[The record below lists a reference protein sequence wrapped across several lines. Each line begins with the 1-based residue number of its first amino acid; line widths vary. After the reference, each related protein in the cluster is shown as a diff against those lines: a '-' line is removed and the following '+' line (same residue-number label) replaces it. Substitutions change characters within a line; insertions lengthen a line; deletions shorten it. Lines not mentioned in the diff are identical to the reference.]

1 MFRTG
6 ASVAKIPVCACF
18 CPEVHDGR
26 PDADLHCLLPGQ
38 WTSVSFARPVVSSS
52 PDRAEDN
59 FIFKSSRP
67 TYGVIMLVLSSLYV
81 GATFLPLLYSVVL
94 PRQDLEGVVSAL
106 EERGTPPPES
116 GTVVQ
121 EAIAALGPLRRAVKV
136 GYYSAVTLKVHYT
149 EPRTSEKIR
158 LSQAIYIAWF
168 QKHPEPTLVAI
179 VCYENG
185 EGEKAYRISGV
196 DPVSLIRGYAIP
208 LGLFGVSLFL
218 ARRRKTPSA
227 ISRIESY
234 PLK

>member
-1 MFRTG
+1 
-6 ASVAKIPVCACF
+6 
-18 CPEVHDGR
+18 
-26 PDADLHCLLPGQ
+26 
-38 WTSVSFARPVVSSS
+38 
-52 PDRAEDN
+52 
-59 FIFKSSRP
+59 
-67 TYGVIMLVLSSLYV
+67 MLVLSSLYV

-234 PLK
+234 SLK